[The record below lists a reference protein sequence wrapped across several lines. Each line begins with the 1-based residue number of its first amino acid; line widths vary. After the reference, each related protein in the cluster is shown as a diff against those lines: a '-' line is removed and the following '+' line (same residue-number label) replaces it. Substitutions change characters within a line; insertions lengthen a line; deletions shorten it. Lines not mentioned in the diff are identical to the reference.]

1 MVKQLGPNC
10 AEVTMAELGTNCW
23 HPCRFIQDD
32 GRCHRVWAC
41 SYPEKEQC
49 QAVKAEICH
58 TVEQQSRLLIVY
70 TNLDLR
76 IKELIEML
84 QK

>member
-32 GRCHRVWAC
+32 GRCDRVWSC
-41 SYPEKEQC
+41 SYPEKKRC
-49 QAVKAEICH
+49 QAVNAEIRH
-58 TVEQQSRLLIVY
+58 ITEQQARLIVVY

-76 IKELIEML
+76 IKELADML
-84 QK
+84 EK